1 MQNDVLTRL
10 KRVAS
15 RQTVSL
21 THYGRK
27 SGKPH
32 QVTIWFAVHGD
43 KVYLGTTKVNRH
55 WVRNVQKTP
64 QIKFSIGGERF
75 EGTARFLSDR
85 TESKRAQSFI
95 GRKYWMF
102 SPVLVVGKILMAMGI
117 MRDASGFFE
126 VTVTG

>member
-10 KRVAS
+10 KRVAN

-43 KVYLGTTKVNRH
+43 KVYLGTAKVNRQ

-64 QIKFSIGGERF
+64 QIKLSIGGESF

-85 TESKRAQSFI
+85 AESKRAQSFI

-102 SPVLVVGKILMAMGI
+102 SPVLVVGKILMAIGV

-126 VTVTG
+126 VTLTG